1 MDEHQRHRHRFRY
14 ETPATAG
21 AIKGSIWLGSGN
33 SRCVVSAVV
42 PCARVMLFRP
52 RQRHNRQDQQQTD
65 GRTSCRYK
73 FNSEKNTAKPEQ
85 FQRSKHQGV
94 LKICIYHHRLQSQHQ
109 QLHHKYGLAELGECI
124 EDFWL
129 VGWGHSIFFSLVF
142 VLKQDATEDDND
154 DDHFVD
160 FILLI

>member
-65 GRTSCRYK
+65 RRTSCRYK
-73 FNSEKNTAKPEQ
+73 FNSEKKQ
-85 FQRSKHQGV
+85 
-94 LKICIYHHRLQSQHQ
+94 QSQSNSKDQ
-109 QLHHKYGLAELGECI
+109 NIRESLKYSYTTTVFRININSSTTNTGWQNLENVSKIFG
-124 EDFWL
+124 WL
-129 VGWGHSIFFSLVF
+129 VGWGTASSFPSSSC
-142 VLKQDATEDDND
+142 
-154 DDHFVD
+154 
-160 FILLI
+160 